1 MNQQLRSETW
11 TSGRLLRGFGWFL
24 LGVGTLAASF
34 MLVPAISTGR
44 AEALERL
51 AAAVVA
57 WLAVCIAYLA
67 VGAALKR
74 HLPWA
79 RWTGFGLACLAMFV
93 IPIGTVVGWITVA
106 HLIKGWREP

>member
-1 MNQQLRSETW
+1 MNQKLRSETW

-24 LGVGTLAASF
+24 LGVGTLAALF

-51 AAAVVA
+51 AAVVVA
-57 WLAVCIAYLA
+57 WLAVCIAYLV

-79 RWTGFGLACLAMFV
+79 RWTGFALACLAMFV
-93 IPIGTVVGWITVA
+93 IPIGTVVGWITVS